1 MATLEIAYNIIL
13 PIFIVVGL
21 AAWID
26 HKHAID
32 PHAMSR
38 LLIYFFS
45 PALVFRSLAFMEIP
59 AGEAGLLIGN
69 TLIVSITVGIFG
81 YLLAR
86 NLRFDR
92 HLESAFVL
100 SMVLLNAGNLGIS
113 LNRLAFGQAGEE
125 RAVLCY
131 IGSSIL
137 GNTIGVFLASRGSMS
152 TRAALLNIL
161 KTPIPY
167 TMAAGILVNTSNA
180 QLPDPIVEAVDII
193 ADAAIPGMIAVLGIQ
208 LSRTLRASRQQ
219 KSGSP
224 SKLKTAMVAAGM
236 RLLVAPLI
244 AFPLTAFLGMSG
256 LTRDVAIVQAS
267 MPTAVL
273 AGVLATEFGADAEHV
288 TTTILIGTIASI
300 ATLSIILSIVM

>member
-1 MATLEIAYNIIL
+1 VATLEIAYNIIL
-13 PIFIVVGL
+13 PIFIVVGA

-26 HKHAID
+26 HNHEID

-45 PALVFRSLAFMEIP
+45 PALVFRSLAFMEIT

-69 TLIVSITVGIFG
+69 TLVVSLTVGSIG

-86 NLRFDR
+86 GLSFDR
-92 HLESAFVL
+92 RLESAFVL
-100 SMVLLNAGNLGIS
+100 SMVLLNAGNYGIS

-161 KTPIPY
+161 KIPIPY
-167 TMAAGILVNTSNA
+167 MMAAGLLVNASDVT
-180 QLPDPIVEAVDII
+180 LPTPIVETVNII
-193 ADAAIPGMIAVLGIQ
+193 ADAAIPGMMAVLGIQ
-208 LSRTLRASRQQ
+208 LSRTLRTGKDRIR
-219 KSGSP
+219 G
-224 SKLKTAMVAAGM
+224 KLKTALMASSL
-236 RLLVAPLI
+236 RLLAAPLI
-244 AFPLTAFLGMSG
+244 AFPLTALLGMSG

-273 AGVLATEFGADAEHV
+273 ASVLATEFGADAEHV
-288 TTTILIGTIASI
+288 TATILFGTVASI
-300 ATLSIILSIVM
+300 ATLSVILSIVM